1 MRSYSRIL
9 GGSLIFMGS
18 GLFLLGMIIAEARYP
33 GYSISAN
40 KISDLGVGPTAIIFN
55 SAAILDGLAVAASLL
70 LIRRHISSRI
80 FLILLG
86 LSGIGILGVGLFP
99 ETTAYH
105 IHDVFAAIAFIFG
118 GFSAVYSSRLLL
130 TPFRYLSAYLGGLS
144 TAALLLY
151 IIGYHLGLGPG
162 GMERLVVYPI
172 IIWSM
177 GFGGALMEPYRS

>member
-1 MRSYSRIL
+1 MQSHRRIL
-9 GGSLIFMGS
+9 GGVLIFVGS

-33 GYSISAN
+33 GYSVSN
-40 KISDLGVGPTAIIFN
+40 NLISDLGVGPTAPIFN
-55 SAAILDGLAVAASLL
+55 SAAILDGLAVIASVLL
-70 LIRRHISSRI
+70 MRRHFSSRI

-99 ETTAYH
+99 ETAHYL
-105 IHDVFAAIAFIFG
+105 HDASAALAFIFG
-118 GFSAVYSSRLLL
+118 GSSAVYSSRLLL

-144 TAALLLY
+144 IAAFLLFV
-151 IIGYHLGLGPG
+151 IGYHLGLGPG
-162 GMERLVVYPI
+162 GMERLIVYPI